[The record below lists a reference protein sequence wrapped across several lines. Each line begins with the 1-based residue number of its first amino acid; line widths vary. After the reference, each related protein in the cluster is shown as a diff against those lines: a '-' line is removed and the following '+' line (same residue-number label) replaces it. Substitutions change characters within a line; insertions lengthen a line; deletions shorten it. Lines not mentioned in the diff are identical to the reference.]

1 MSIIPLMMLLLAFL
15 LFCLGV
21 WLAPDPKPFNR
32 FACAG
37 LAAYTLAQIVT
48 LALAH

>member
-1 MSIIPLMMLLLAFL
+1 MPIIPLIFLLLAFL

-21 WLAPDPKPFNR
+21 WLAPDPKPFTR

-37 LAAYTLAQIVT
+37 LAAWVLSQIATLVVK
-48 LALAH
+48 